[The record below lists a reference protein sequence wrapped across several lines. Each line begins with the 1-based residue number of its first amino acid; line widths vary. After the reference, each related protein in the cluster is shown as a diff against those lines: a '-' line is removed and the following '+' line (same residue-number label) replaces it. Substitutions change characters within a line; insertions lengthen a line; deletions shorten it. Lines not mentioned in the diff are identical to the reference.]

1 MDNTITGI
9 DTKPLARLFV
19 PAGIVLFFWII
30 LNLVYNLLPAID
42 DVALYR
48 TLAASTCVL
57 LFISVGFSSL
67 LIYPIMYFNGASFK
81 LRVMGVYIVPLA
93 WCIKEFYRVTAGVTF
108 WEGLF
113 FAFFT
118 SIQLWLLLG
127 QIGLIGVSELI
138 CRTVVKQKNAPIKIV
153 TPGPIIAI
161 LISLAA
167 TYFIVIWD
175 GGFQFHLM
183 IKMAYRSLFL

>member
-9 DTKPLARLFV
+9 DRKSLARLFI
-19 PAGIVLFFWII
+19 PDGSVLCFWII
-30 LNLVYNLLPAID
+30 LNLAYNLIGTID
-42 DVALYR
+42 DAALYR
-48 TLAASTCVL
+48 TLAASICIL
-57 LFISVGFSSL
+57 LYVSVGFSSL
-67 LIYPIMYFNGASFK
+67 FIYPVMYLNGASFK
-81 LRVMGVYIVPLA
+81 LRVLGVYIMPMA

-108 WEGLF
+108 LEGLF

-118 SIQLWLLLG
+118 SIQLFLLLG

-138 CRTVVKQKNAPIKIV
+138 SRAIVKRKNASIKIV

-161 LISLAA
+161 LISLAS

-175 GGFQFHLM
+175 GGLSFHLM
-183 IKMAYRSLFL
+183 IKMVYVKLFL

>member
-9 DTKPLARLFV
+9 DRKPLARLFI
-19 PAGIVLFFWII
+19 PAGSVLCFWII
-30 LNLVYNLLPAID
+30 LNLAYNLIGTID
-42 DVALYR
+42 DAALYR
-48 TLAASTCVL
+48 TLAASICIL
-57 LFISVGFSSL
+57 LYVSVGFSSL

-81 LRVMGVYIVPLA
+81 LRVLGVYIMPMA

-108 WEGLF
+108 LEGLF
-113 FAFFT
+113 FVFFT
-118 SIQLWLLLG
+118 SIQLFLLLG
-127 QIGLIGVSELI
+127 QVGLIGVSELI
-138 CRTVVKQKNAPIKIV
+138 CRAIVKRKNASIKIV

-175 GGFQFHLM
+175 GGLNFHLM
-183 IKMAYRSLFL
+183 IKMVYVKLFL